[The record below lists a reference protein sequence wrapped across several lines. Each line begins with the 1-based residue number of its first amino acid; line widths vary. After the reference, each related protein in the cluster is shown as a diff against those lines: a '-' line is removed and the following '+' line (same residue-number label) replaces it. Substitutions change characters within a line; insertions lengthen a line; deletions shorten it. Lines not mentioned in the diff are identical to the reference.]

1 MFFAQLFT
9 EPTSLIDLYPTLID
23 LCNLPQREDLDGI
36 SLKPYLIKESK
47 LLDRPII
54 TSYDQADFSVRHKN
68 WHYIKYVD
76 ESEELYD
83 LESDPHEWYNIA
95 TKEVMDTIKLEL
107 KKMLPDPVPLPEES
121 LTQLME
127 HHVPPVK
134 SKEYYYSDERKN
146 WVMRFEL

>member
-1 MFFAQLFT
+1 MPIKKIT

-36 SLKPYLIKESK
+36 SLKPYLKKENE

-54 TSYDQADFSVRHKN
+54 TSYDQADYSVRYQN

-83 LESDPHEWYNIA
+83 LEKDPNEWHNIA
-95 TKEVMDTIKLEL
+95 TNEDSETIKLQL
-107 KKMLPDPVPLPEES
+107 NKMLPEPVPLPEES
-121 LTQLME
+121 LIELME
-127 HHVPPVK
+127 HHIPPVK

-146 WVMRFEL
+146 WIKRFDF